1 MIPVRLTVEN
11 FKCYRQ
17 NVPPLHLGGIH
28 IACLT
33 GANGHG
39 KSSLLDA
46 IAWALWGDAVHRP
59 QEELVHTGE
68 QDMRVELEF
77 IAEGR
82 SYGEGQGQLY
92 RVIRRYSRG
101 RGARAGSTDLQLQI
115 AASSPNLATSIS
127 PTDQMADNA
136 SADADP
142 SGASKVA
149 AEQSAA
155 ALLDVEDAMGT
166 RWREVGESTVRE
178 TEAAIRRL
186 VRMNYDTFVN
196 SAFLVQG
203 RANEFTTKRPADRQR
218 VLGEILGLNFYER
231 LMDRARR
238 KVREISAESRLLEG
252 QLQAWSQHLE
262 QRGEHEVQLPEAQ
275 SKLATSSGALKQAE
289 ELTNSLRG
297 QAESL
302 RARRKELEDLSS
314 RVVSES
320 EELRQLRELTSLH
333 SRQISEWEKL
343 SKRREA
349 IQEAYRRL
357 TEARLREQE
366 ASQRQV
372 PFVRLQERMR
382 PLEQRAGT
390 LVALETDITAVEQE
404 HSTLDEREEAL
415 ESKRLEL
422 QSLQVQEQTLTTD
435 NQRLRSE
442 MLALRGKVDMLSKGE
457 AKCPLCGTDLGEQGK
472 EHIQAEYESQGRVL
486 AQQYRQNEATLA
498 QSSPRLKEIAAN
510 VAGESESLQQAKRTL
525 LVRLAALKQQ
535 MDEAQRAPQQ
545 LEDIHREMADL
556 GYDPEAH
563 QRHKEEIERLLPS
576 ENEYRM
582 LEQAENALPE
592 EREKLSRVVASATR
606 REEEI
611 AQGEQQIESI
621 RKEIASLDELERQYA
636 TAEAQRRSTQEE
648 YQSLMGRVQHLEL
661 MLKQYAETDL
671 RRMEAQVKL
680 KGLSEK
686 RELYEQLV
694 TAFGRTGVQALLVES
709 ALPELEAEANRLL
722 GRMTDNAMH
731 LTLQTQRLPQRG
743 EPVETLEIKV
753 ADTLGT
759 RSYETFSGG
768 EAFRINLALRIALS
782 KLLAQRSGAPL
793 PTLFIDEG
801 FGTQDTTGRER
812 VLDVIQSIAD
822 DFERILVITHMDE
835 MKDSFPVRIEV
846 EKRDDGSTFAIT

>member
-1 MIPVRLTVEN
+1 MIPVRLTLEN

-46 IAWALWGDAVHRP
+46 ITWALWGDAVHRP

-82 SYGEGQGQLY
+82 TYGEGQGQLY

-115 AASSPNLATSIS
+115 ATGSPSLATTAS
-127 PTDQMADNA
+127 PINQPVAHTDPSEA
-136 SADADP
+136 SA
-142 SGASKVA
+142 VA

-155 ALLDVEDAMGT
+155 TLLDVEDERGA
-166 RWREVGESTVRE
+166 RWREAGGSTVRE

-203 RANEFTTKRPADRQR
+203 RANEFTTKRPAERQR
-218 VLGEILGLNFYER
+218 VLGEILGLSFYER
-231 LMDRARR
+231 LTERARR

-252 QLQAWSQHLE
+252 QMQAWSQQLE
-262 QRGEHEVQLPEAQ
+262 QRSEHEVQLPEAQ
-275 SKLATSSGALKQAE
+275 SKLAASSEALKQTE
-289 ELTNSLRG
+289 ELANSLRS

-302 RARRKELEDLSS
+302 RTRRKELDDLSS
-314 RVVSES
+314 RVASNH

-333 SRQISEWEKL
+333 SKRISEWEKL
-343 SKRREA
+343 SERRKA
-349 IQEAYRRL
+349 IQQAYRRL

-366 ASQRQV
+366 DGQRQV
-372 PFVRLQERMR
+372 PFARLQERMK
-382 PLEQRAGT
+382 PLEQQAGT
-390 LVALETDITAVEQE
+390 LAALETDIATA
-404 HSTLDEREEAL
+404 ERERSSLEEREAAL
-415 ESKRLEL
+415 ESQRLEL
-422 QSLQVQEQTLTTD
+422 QSLEVKQQTLTTD

-442 MLALRGKVDMLSKGE
+442 MHALRSKVDMLAEGE
-457 AKCPLCGTDLGEQGK
+457 AKCPLCGTDLGEEGK
-472 EHIQAEYESQGRVL
+472 EHIQAEYEAQGKAL
-486 AQQYRQNEATLA
+486 AQQYRQNEVELA
-498 QSSPRLKEIAAN
+498 QTSPRLKEIAVT
-510 VAGESESLQQAKRTL
+510 VAGETESLQQAERTL
-525 LVRLAALKQQ
+525 LGRLAALKQQ
-535 MDEAQRAPQQ
+535 MDEARKAPQQ
-545 LEDIHREMADL
+545 LEEIRRELADL

-563 QRHKEEIERLLPS
+563 QRLKEEIEKLLPAD
-576 ENEYRM
+576 NEYRL
-582 LEQAENALPE
+582 LEQAKIALPE
-592 EREKLSRVVASATR
+592 ERDNLNRVVASATR

-621 RKEIASLDELERQYA
+621 KKETAALDEMERQYA
-636 TAEAQRRSTQEE
+636 AAEAQRRFRQEE
-648 YQSLMGRVQHLEL
+648 YQSLMGQVQHLEF

-671 RRMEAQVKL
+671 KRTEAETKL
-680 KGLSEK
+680 KEMSEE
-686 RELYEQLV
+686 RELYEQLA

-731 LTLQTQRLPQRG
+731 LTLQTQRIPQRG

-753 ADTLGT
+753 ADALGT

-812 VLDVIQSIAD
+812 ILDVIQSIAD
-822 DFERILVITHMDE
+822 DFERILIITHMDE
-835 MKDSFPVRIEV
+835 IKESFPVRIEV
-846 EKRDDGSTFAIT
+846 EKRDEGSTFAIT

>member
-17 NVPPLHLGGIH
+17 NAPPLHLGGIH

-46 IAWALWGDAVHRP
+46 ITWALWGDAVHRP
-59 QEELVHTGE
+59 QEELVHVGE

-82 SYGEGQGQLY
+82 THGEGQGQLY

-101 RGARAGSTDLQLQI
+101 RGARTGSTDLQLQI
-115 AASSPNLATSIS
+115 ATGSPSPAAAT
-127 PTDQMADNA
+127 
-136 SADADP
+136 
-142 SGASKVA
+142 
-149 AEQSAA
+149 AEQPVA
-155 ALLDVEDAMGT
+155 ALLDAEDERDAT
-166 RWREVGESTVRE
+166 WREAGGSTVRE

-218 VLGEILGLNFYER
+218 VLGEILGLGFYER
-231 LMDRARR
+231 LMERARR
-238 KVREISAESRLLEG
+238 KVRELSTESRLLEG
-252 QLQAWSQHLE
+252 QLQAWSQQLE
-262 QRGEHEVQLPEAQ
+262 RRAEHEAQLPEAQ
-275 SKLATSSGALKQAE
+275 SKLAASSEALKQAE
-289 ELTNSLRG
+289 ELANLLRG
-297 QAESL
+297 QTESL
-302 RARRKELEDLSS
+302 RARRKELEDLTS
-314 RVVSES
+314 RVASEG
-320 EELRQLRELTSLH
+320 EELRHLRELASLH

-343 SKRREA
+343 SQRREV
-349 IQEAYRRL
+349 IQETYRNL
-357 TEARLREQE
+357 TEARFREQD
-366 ASQRQV
+366 AVQRQV
-372 PFVRLQERMR
+372 PFARLQERMK
-382 PLEQRAGT
+382 PLELLAGK
-390 LVALETDITAVEQE
+390 LAALETDVAAAEQE
-404 HSTLDEREEAL
+404 HSALEERETAL
-415 ESKRLEL
+415 ESQRLEL
-422 QSLQVQEQTLTTD
+422 QNLEVQEQTLTTD

-442 MLALRGKVDMLSKGE
+442 MQALRGKVDMLSEGE

-472 EHIQAEYESQGRVL
+472 EHIQAEYETQGQAL

-498 QSSPRLKEIAAN
+498 QTSPRRKVIAAN
-510 VAGESESLQQAKRTL
+510 VAGESEALERAKRTL
-525 LVRLAALKQQ
+525 LTRLAALKQQ
-535 MDEAQRAPQQ
+535 LDEARRAPQQ
-545 LEDIHREMADL
+545 LEVIRRDLAEL

-563 QRHKEEIERLLPS
+563 QRLKEEIEKLLPA
-576 ENEYRM
+576 ENEHRL
-582 LEQAENALPE
+582 LEQAESSLPE
-592 EREKLSRVVASATR
+592 ERDKLNRVTASATR
-606 REEEI
+606 REEDI
-611 AQGEQQIESI
+611 ARSEQQIEAI
-621 RKEIASLDELERQYA
+621 RKETASLDEMERRY
-636 TAEAQRRSTQEE
+636 TVSEAERRSRQEE
-648 YQSLMGRVQHLEL
+648 HQLLIGQVQHLEF
-661 MLKQYAETDL
+661 MLKQYAETEL
-671 RRMEAQVKL
+671 KRTEAEAKL
-680 KGLSEK
+680 KETSER

-731 LTLQTQRLPQRG
+731 LRLETQRIPQRG

-753 ADTLGT
+753 ADALGT

-812 VLDVIQSIAD
+812 ILDVIQSIAD
-822 DFERILVITHMDE
+822 DFERILIITHMDE
-835 MKDSFPVRIEV
+835 MKESFPVRIEV

>member
-46 IAWALWGDAVHRP
+46 ITWALWGDAVHRP

-82 SYGEGQGQLY
+82 TYGEGQGQLY

-115 AASSPNLATSIS
+115 ATGNPSLATASSPTG
-127 PTDQMADNA
+127 QMIDYSSANAD
-136 SADADP
+136 S
-142 SGASKVA
+142 SGASTVA
-149 AEQSAA
+149 AEQTAA
-155 ALLDVEDAMGT
+155 ALLDVEDERGT
-166 RWREVGESTVRE
+166 RWREAGGSTVRE

-203 RANEFTTKRPADRQR
+203 RADEFTTKRPADRQR
-218 VLGEILGLNFYER
+218 VLGEILGLGFYER
-231 LMDRARR
+231 LMERARR
-238 KVREISAESRLLEG
+238 KVREISTESRLLEG
-252 QLQAWSQHLE
+252 QIQAWSQQLE
-262 QRGEHEVQLPEAQ
+262 RRVEHEVQLPEAQ
-275 SKLATSSGALKQAE
+275 SKLTESSDALKQAE
-289 ELTNSLRG
+289 DLANSLRG

-302 RARRKELEDLSS
+302 RARREELDDLAS
-314 RVVSES
+314 RVASNR

-333 SRQISEWEKL
+333 SKRISEWERL
-343 SKRREA
+343 SERREV
-349 IQEAYRRL
+349 IQESYRRL
-357 TEARLREQE
+357 TETRLREQD

-372 PFVRLQERMR
+372 PFARLQERMK

-390 LVALETDITAVEQE
+390 LAALETDITAAEHE
-404 HSTLDEREEAL
+404 HSALEEREAAL
-415 ESKRLEL
+415 ESQRLEL
-422 QSLQVQEQTLTTD
+422 QNLEVKQQTLTTD
-435 NQRLRSE
+435 NRRLRTE
-442 MLALRGKVDMLSKGE
+442 MDALRGKVDMLSEGE
-457 AKCPLCGTDLGEQGK
+457 AKCPLCGTDLGEDGK
-472 EHIQAEYESQGRVL
+472 EHIQAEYESQGKAL
-486 AQQYRQNEATLA
+486 AQQYRQNKAELA
-498 QSSPRLKEIAAN
+498 QASPQLREIAAT
-510 VAGESESLQQAKRTL
+510 VASESESLQMAKRTL
-525 LVRLAALKQQ
+525 LGRQAALKQQ
-535 MDEAQRAPQQ
+535 MDEAQKAPQQ
-545 LEDIHREMADL
+545 LEEIRRELTDL
-556 GYDPEAH
+556 AYDPEAH
-563 QRHKEEIERLLPS
+563 QRLRGEIEKLLS
-576 ENEYRM
+576 AENEYRM
-582 LEQAENALPE
+582 LEQAESALPE
-592 EREKLSRVVASATR
+592 ERDNLNRVLASATR

-611 AQGEQQIESI
+611 AQGEQQIEAI
-621 RKEIASLDELERQYA
+621 RRETAALNEMERQYA
-636 TAEAQRRSTQEE
+636 AAETERRSRQEE
-648 YQSLMGRVQHLEL
+648 CQSLMGQVRHLEL

-671 RRMEAQVKL
+671 RRMEAAAKL
-680 KGLSEK
+680 KEMSEQQ
-686 RELYEQLV
+686 ELYEQLA

-722 GRMTDNAMH
+722 GRMTDNTMH
-731 LTLQTQRLPQRG
+731 LTLQTQRIPQRG

-753 ADTLGT
+753 ADALGT

-812 VLDVIQSIAD
+812 ILDVIQSIAD

-835 MKDSFPVRIEV
+835 MKESFPVRIEV

>member
-59 QEELVHTGE
+59 QEELVHSGE

-77 IAEGR
+77 IAEGHT
-82 SYGEGQGQLY
+82 YGEGQGQLY
-92 RVIRRYSRG
+92 RVIRRYSKG

-115 AASSPNLATSIS
+115 ATGSPSLAAAVS
-127 PTDQMADNA
+127 PATQLAGNADA
-136 SADADP
+136 FADP
-142 SGASKVA
+142 SEANTVA
-149 AEQSAA
+149 AEQPVA
-155 ALLDVEDAMGT
+155 ALLDVEDERGT
-166 RWREVGESTVRE
+166 RWREAGGDTVRE

-218 VLGEILGLNFYER
+218 VLGEILGLGFYER
-231 LMDRARR
+231 LMERARR

-252 QLQAWSQHLE
+252 QLQAWSQQLE
-262 QRGEHEVQLPEAQ
+262 RRTEHEVQLPEAQ
-275 SKLATSSGALKQAE
+275 SKLVANSEALKQAE
-289 ELTNSLRG
+289 ELANSLRG

-302 RARRKELEDLSS
+302 RARRKELEDLAS
-314 RVVSES
+314 RVALES
-320 EELRQLRELTSLH
+320 EELQHLREQASLH
-333 SRQISEWEKL
+333 SRRVSEWERL
-343 SKRREA
+343 SERRDA
-349 IQEAYRRL
+349 IQEAYQRL
-357 TEARLREQE
+357 TEVRLRGQD
-366 ASQRQV
+366 AGQRQV
-372 PFVRLQERMR
+372 PFARLQERMT
-382 PLEQRAGT
+382 PLEQRAGS
-390 LVALETDITAVEQE
+390 LAALETDIAAAGQE
-404 HSTLDEREEAL
+404 HSALEEREKAL
-415 ESKRLEL
+415 DSQRLEL
-422 QSLQVQEQTLTTD
+422 QDLEVKEQTLSTD

-442 MLALRGKVDMLSKGE
+442 MQALRGKVDMLTEEE
-457 AKCPLCGTDLGEQGK
+457 AKCPLCGTDLGEEGK
-472 EHIQAEYESQGRVL
+472 AHIQAEYEAQGKAL
-486 AQQYRQNEATLA
+486 AQQYRQNEVALTQA
-498 QSSPRLKEIAAN
+498 SPRRKEIAAT

-525 LVRLAALKQQ
+525 LGRLAALKQQ
-535 MDEAQRAPQQ
+535 MDEALSAPHQ
-545 LEDIHREMADL
+545 LEAIRRDLTDL

-563 QRHKEEIERLLPS
+563 QHLKEEIEKLLPV
-576 ENEYRM
+576 ENEYRL
-582 LEQAENALPE
+582 LEQAVSALPE
-592 EREKLSRVVASATR
+592 EKDNLNRIAALAIR
-606 REEEI
+606 REDDI
-611 AQGEQQIESI
+611 AQAKQEIEAI
-621 RKEIASLDELERQYA
+621 RKETASLDKLEHQYA
-636 TAEAQRRSTQEE
+636 AAEVERRSRQEE
-648 YQSLMGRVQHLEL
+648 YQLLMGQVQHLEF
-661 MLKQYAETDL
+661 MLKQYSETDL
-671 RRMEAQVKL
+671 KRKEAEAKL
-680 KGLSEK
+680 KELSEK
-686 RELYEQLV
+686 QELYEQLV

-731 LTLQTQRLPQRG
+731 LTLNTQRLAQRG

-812 VLDVIQSIAD
+812 ILDVIQSIAD

-835 MKDSFPVRIEV
+835 MKESFPVRIEV
-846 EKRDDGSTFAIT
+846 EKKEDGSTFAIT

>member
-1 MIPVRLTVEN
+1 MPN
-11 FKCYRQ
+11 
-17 NVPPLHLGGIH
+17 
-28 IACLT
+28 

-46 IAWALWGDAVHRP
+46 ITWALWGDAVHRP

-82 SYGEGQGQLY
+82 TYGEGQGQLY

-115 AASSPNLATSIS
+115 ATGSPSPATVVSSEASTF
-127 PTDQMADNA
+127 
-136 SADADP
+136 
-142 SGASKVA
+142 A
-149 AEQSAA
+149 AEQPVAA
-155 ALLDVEDAMGT
+155 PDIEDERGT
-166 RWREVGESTVRE
+166 TWREAGGSTVRE

-218 VLGEILGLNFYER
+218 VLGEILGLGFYER

-238 KVREISAESRLLEG
+238 KAREISAESRLLEG
-252 QLQAWSQHLE
+252 QLQAWSQQLE
-262 QRGEHEVQLPEAQ
+262 QRAEHQAQLPEAQ
-275 SKLATSSGALKQAE
+275 SKLAASSEALKHAD
-289 ELTNSLRG
+289 ELANSLRG

-302 RARRKELEDLSS
+302 RARRKELEDLIS
-314 RVVSES
+314 RVTSDS
-320 EELRQLRELTSLH
+320 AELRQLKELTSLH
-333 SRQISEWEKL
+333 SKRISEWEKL
-343 SKRREA
+343 FEQREV
-349 IQEAYRRL
+349 ITEAYRRL
-357 TEARLREQE
+357 TEARLREQN
-366 ASQRQV
+366 AVQRQV
-372 PFVRLQERMR
+372 PFARLQERMK
-382 PLEQRAGT
+382 PLEQLAGK
-390 LVALETDITAVEQE
+390 LAALEADVAAAEQE
-404 HSTLDEREEAL
+404 HSALEQRETAL
-415 ESKRLEL
+415 ESQRLEL
-422 QSLQVQEQTLTTD
+422 QNLEVKEQTLTTD

-442 MLALRGKVDMLSKGE
+442 MLALRGKVDMLSEEE
-457 AKCPLCGTDLGEQGK
+457 AQCPLCGTDLGEGGK
-472 EHIQAEYESQGRVL
+472 AHIQAEYETQGRVL
-486 AQQYRQNEATLA
+486 AQQYRQNETVLA
-498 QSSPRLKEIAAN
+498 QASPRRKEIAAT
-510 VAGESESLQQAKRTL
+510 VARESELLQQTKRTL

-535 MDEAQRAPQQ
+535 MDEAQKAPQQ
-545 LEDIHREMADL
+545 LEVLRRELADL
-556 GYDPEAH
+556 NYDPEAH
-563 QRHKEEIERLLPS
+563 HCLKEEIEKLLPT
-576 ENEYRM
+576 ENEYRL
-582 LEQAENALPE
+582 LEQAESSLPE
-592 EREKLSRVVASATR
+592 ERDKLNRVVASANR
-606 REEEI
+606 REEDIARSEQEI
-611 AQGEQQIESI
+611 QAIG
-621 RKEIASLDELERQYA
+621 KETASLDEMERQYA
-636 TAEAQRRSTQEE
+636 AAETEWRSQQEQ
-648 YQSLMGRVQHLEL
+648 YQSLIGQVQHLEF

-671 RRMEAQVKL
+671 KRMEAEAKL
-680 KGLSEK
+680 KELSGR

-731 LTLQTQRLPQRG
+731 LKLETQRIPQRG

-753 ADTLGT
+753 ADALGT

-812 VLDVIQSIAD
+812 ILDVIQSIAG

-835 MKDSFPVRIEV
+835 MKESFPVRIEV

>member
-46 IAWALWGDAVHRP
+46 ITWALWGDAVHRP
-59 QEELVHTGE
+59 QEDLVHTGE

-82 SYGEGQGQLY
+82 TYGEGQGQLY

-101 RGARAGSTDLQLQI
+101 RGSRAGSTDLQLQI
-115 AASSPNLATSIS
+115 ATGSPSPATAVSA
-127 PTDQMADNA
+127 TGQMAA
-136 SADADP
+136 STIAT
-142 SGASKVA
+142 
-149 AEQSAA
+149 EQPVA
-155 ALLDVEDAMGT
+155 ALLDAEDERGAT
-166 RWREVGESTVRE
+166 WREAGGSTVRE

-218 VLGEILGLNFYER
+218 VLGEILGLSFYER
-231 LMDRARR
+231 LMERARR
-238 KVREISAESRLLEG
+238 KVREISADSGLLEG
-252 QLQAWSQHLE
+252 QLQAWSQQLE
-262 QRGEHEVQLPEAQ
+262 HRAEHQAQLPEAQ
-275 SKLATSSGALKQAE
+275 SKLAASSERLKQAE
-289 ELTNSLRG
+289 ELANSLRG
-297 QAESL
+297 QTESL
-302 RARRKELEDLSS
+302 RARRKELEDLTS
-314 RVVSES
+314 RVASES
-320 EELRQLRELTSLH
+320 EELRHLRELASLH

-343 SKRREA
+343 SERREA

-357 TEARLREQE
+357 TEARLREQD
-366 ASQRQV
+366 AVQRQV
-372 PFVRLQERMR
+372 PFARLQERMK
-382 PLEQRAGT
+382 PLELLTGKLA
-390 LVALETDITAVEQE
+390 ALETDVAVAEQE
-404 HSTLDEREEAL
+404 QSALEEREKAL
-415 ESKRLEL
+415 ESQRLEL
-422 QSLQVQEQTLTTD
+422 QNLEVQEQTLATD

-442 MLALRGKVDMLSKGE
+442 MQALRDKVDMLSEGE

-472 EHIQAEYESQGRVL
+472 EHIQAEYETQGQAL

-498 QSSPRLKEIAAN
+498 QTSPRRKEMAAN
-510 VAGESESLQQAKRTL
+510 VARESESLQQAKRTL
-525 LVRLAALKQQ
+525 LTRLAALRQQ
-535 MDEAQRAPQQ
+535 LDEAQKAPQQ
-545 LEDIHREMADL
+545 LEAIRRELADL

-563 QRHKEEIERLLPS
+563 QRLKQEIEQLLPA
-576 ENEYRM
+576 ENEHRL
-582 LEQAENALPE
+582 LEQAESSLPE
-592 EREKLSRVVASATR
+592 ERDKLNRVAASATR
-606 REEEI
+606 REEDI
-611 AQGEQQIESI
+611 ARSEQQIEAI
-621 RKEIASLDELERQYA
+621 RKETASLDELERQYA
-636 TAEAQRRSTQEE
+636 AAETERRSRQEE
-648 YQSLMGRVQHLEL
+648 YQSLIGQVQHLEF
-661 MLKQYAETDL
+661 MLKQYAETEL
-671 RRMEAQVKL
+671 KRTEAEAKL
-680 KGLSEK
+680 KELLER

-722 GRMTDNAMH
+722 GRMTDNTMH
-731 LTLQTQRLPQRG
+731 LKLETQRIPQRG

-753 ADTLGT
+753 ADALGT

-812 VLDVIQSIAD
+812 ILDVIQSIAD
-822 DFERILVITHMDE
+822 DFERILIITHMDE
-835 MKDSFPVRIEV
+835 IKESFPVRIEV

>member
-1 MIPVRLTVEN
+1 MIPIRLTVEN

-17 NVPPLHLGGIH
+17 NVPSLHLGGIH

-82 SYGEGQGQLY
+82 TYGEGQGQLY

-115 AASSPNLATSIS
+115 ATGSPTLATAAS
-127 PTDQMADNA
+127 PDGQMIDNS
-136 SADADP
+136 SARADP
-142 SGASKVA
+142 SEASTVA
-149 AEQSAA
+149 AEQSTA
-155 ALLDVEDAMGT
+155 ALLDVEDERGT
-166 RWREVGESTVRE
+166 RWREAGGSTVRE

-186 VRMNYDTFVN
+186 VRMNFDTFVN

-218 VLGEILGLNFYER
+218 VLGEILGLGFYER

-252 QLQAWSQHLE
+252 QLQAWSQQLE
-262 QRGEHEVQLPEAQ
+262 HRAEHEVQLPEAR
-275 SKLATSSGALKQAE
+275 SKLAASSETLKQAE
-289 ELTNSLRG
+289 ELANSLRG

-302 RARRKELEDLSS
+302 RVRRKEMEDLAS
-314 RVVSES
+314 RVAPES
-320 EELRQLRELTSLH
+320 EELRNLRELTSLH
-333 SRQISEWEKL
+333 SKRISEWESL
-343 SKRREA
+343 SERREV

-357 TEARLREQE
+357 TEARLKEQD
-366 ASQRQV
+366 ASQWQV
-372 PFVRLQERMR
+372 PFARLQERMK
-382 PLEQRAGT
+382 PLDQRAGT
-390 LVALETDITAVEQE
+390 LSALETDVALAEQE
-404 HSTLDEREEAL
+404 HSSLEEREKAL
-415 ESKRLEL
+415 ESQRVEL
-422 QSLQVQEQTLTTD
+422 QNLEVKQQTLTTE

-442 MLALRGKVDMLSKGE
+442 MQALRGKVDMLSEEE
-457 AKCPLCGTDLGEQGK
+457 AKCPLCGTDLGEEGK
-472 EHIQAEYESQGRVL
+472 AHIQAEYEAQGRVM
-486 AQQYRQNEATLA
+486 AQEYRQNEAVLA
-498 QSSPRLKEIAAN
+498 QASPRRKELAVS

-525 LVRLAALKQQ
+525 LARLATLKQQ
-535 MDEAQRAPQQ
+535 MDEAQKAPQQ
-545 LEDIHREMADL
+545 LEVIRRELADL

-563 QRHKEEIERLLPS
+563 QRFKEEIKKLLPA
-576 ENEYRM
+576 ENEYRL
-582 LEQAENALPE
+582 LEQAESALPE
-592 EREKLSRVVASATR
+592 ERDKLNRVVASAVR
-606 REEEI
+606 REKDI
-611 AQGEQQIESI
+611 AQGEQQIEAI
-621 RKEIASLDELERQYA
+621 RKETAALDELERQY
-636 TAEAQRRSTQEE
+636 TASEAGRRFRQEE
-648 YQSLMGRVQHLEL
+648 YQSLIGQVQHLEL

-671 RRMEAQVKL
+671 RRMEAEAKL
-680 KGLSEK
+680 KEMSEK

-731 LTLQTQRLPQRG
+731 LKLETQRLAQRG

-753 ADTLGT
+753 ADALGT

-812 VLDVIQSIAD
+812 ILDVIQSIAD

-835 MKDSFPVRIEV
+835 MKESFPVRIEV

>member
-46 IAWALWGDAVHRP
+46 ITWALWGDAVHRP

-82 SYGEGQGQLY
+82 TYGEGQGQLY
-92 RVIRRYSRG
+92 RVIRRYSKA

-115 AASSPNLATSIS
+115 ATGSPSLAS
-127 PTDQMADNA
+127 
-136 SADADP
+136 
-142 SGASKVA
+142 V
-149 AEQSAA
+149 AEQSAD
-155 ALLDVEDAMGT
+155 ALLDVEDARGT
-166 RWREVGESTVRE
+166 VWREAGGSTVRE

-203 RANEFTTKRPADRQR
+203 RANEFTTKRPAERQR
-218 VLGEILGLNFYER
+218 VLGEILGLSFYER
-231 LMDRARR
+231 LMERARR
-238 KVREISAESRLLEG
+238 KVRDISAESRLMEG
-252 QLQAWSQHLE
+252 QIQAWSQQLE
-262 QRGEHEVQLPEAQ
+262 HRAEHEVQLPEAQ
-275 SKLATSSGALKQAE
+275 SKLVASADALKQSE
-289 ELTNSLRG
+289 ELVNSLRG
-297 QAESL
+297 HTESL
-302 RARRKELEDLSS
+302 RARRKELEDLASK
-314 RVVSES
+314 VAAEG
-320 EELRQLRELTSLH
+320 EELRHLRELTSLH
-333 SRQISEWEKL
+333 SKRISEWEEL
-343 SKRREA
+343 SERRET
-349 IQEAYRRL
+349 IQESYRRL
-357 TEARLREQE
+357 TEVRLREQDTG
-366 ASQRQV
+366 QRQV
-372 PFVRLQERMR
+372 PFVRLQERMK

-390 LVALETDITAVEQE
+390 LAALETDIATVGQE
-404 HSTLDEREEAL
+404 YSALEEREEAL
-415 ESKRLEL
+415 ESQRLEL
-422 QSLQVQEQTLTTD
+422 QDLEVQKQTLTTE
-435 NQRLRSE
+435 NQRLRGE
-442 MLALRGKVDMLSKGE
+442 MQALRDKVDMLAGGE
-457 AKCPLCGTDLGEQGK
+457 AKCPLCGTDLGEEGK
-472 EHIQAEYESQGRVL
+472 EHIQAEYEAQGKAL
-486 AQQYRQNEATLA
+486 AHQYRQNDAALTQA
-498 QSSPRLKEIAAN
+498 SPRLKEISAT
-510 VAGESESLQQAKRTL
+510 VAGESDSLQQAKRTL
-525 LVRLAALKQQ
+525 LGRLAALKQQ
-535 MDEAQRAPQQ
+535 MGEAQQAPQQ
-545 LEDIHREMADL
+545 LEEMRRELADL
-556 GYDPEAH
+556 DYDPEAH
-563 QRHKEEIERLLPS
+563 HRFKKEVEELLPA
-576 ENEYRM
+576 ENEYRL
-582 LEQAENALPE
+582 LEQAESALPE
-592 EREKLSRVVASATR
+592 ERDKLNRVMAAATR
-606 REEEI
+606 REEDI
-611 AQGEQQIESI
+611 AQSEQQMEAI
-621 RKEIASLDELERQYA
+621 RRETASLDEMERQYA
-636 TAEAQRRSTQEE
+636 AAEAQRRFRQEE
-648 YQSLMGRVQHLEL
+648 YQSLMGQVQHLEF

-671 RRMEAQVKL
+671 KRTEAETKL
-680 KGLSEK
+680 KELSEE
-686 RELYEQLV
+686 RELYEQLA

-731 LTLQTQRLPQRG
+731 LTLQTQRIPQRG

-753 ADTLGT
+753 ADALGT

-812 VLDVIQSIAD
+812 ILDVIQSIAD

-835 MKDSFPVRIEV
+835 MKESFPVRIEV

>member
-1 MIPVRLTVEN
+1 MIPVRLTLEN

-17 NVPPLHLGGIH
+17 NVPPLHLGSIH

-46 IAWALWGDAVHRP
+46 ITWALWGDAVHRP

-82 SYGEGQGQLY
+82 TYGEGQGQLY

-115 AASSPNLATSIS
+115 ATGNPSLATTAS
-127 PTDQMADNA
+127 PTNQPIAHTDPIEA
-136 SADADP
+136 SAV
-142 SGASKVA
+142 AS
-149 AEQSAA
+149 EQSAA
-155 ALLDVEDAMGT
+155 ALLDVEDARGT
-166 RWREVGESTVRE
+166 MWREAGGSTVRE

-218 VLGEILGLNFYER
+218 VLGEILGLGFYER
-231 LMDRARR
+231 LMERARR
-238 KVREISAESRLLEG
+238 KVREISTESRLMEG
-252 QLQAWSQHLE
+252 QIQAWSQQLE
-262 QRGEHEVQLPEAQ
+262 QRTEHEVQLPEAQ
-275 SKLATSSGALKQAE
+275 SKLAASSDALKQIENLAG
-289 ELTNSLRG
+289 SLRG

-314 RVVSES
+314 RVASES
-320 EELRQLRELTSLH
+320 EELRQLRELASLH
-333 SRQISEWEKL
+333 SKRIREWEKL
-343 SKRREA
+343 SERREA

-357 TEARLREQE
+357 TEARLREQD
-366 ASQRQV
+366 AGQRQV
-372 PFVRLQERMR
+372 PFARLQERMK

-390 LVALETDITAVEQE
+390 LAALETDIATVERKRSALE
-404 HSTLDEREEAL
+404 KREAAL
-415 ESKRLEL
+415 ESQRLEL
-422 QSLQVQEQTLTTD
+422 QNLEVKEQTLSTD

-442 MLALRGKVDMLSKGE
+442 MQALRGKVDMLAEGE
-457 AKCPLCGTDLGEQGK
+457 AKCPLCGTDLGEEGI
-472 EHIQAEYESQGRVL
+472 EHIQAEYELQGKAL
-486 AQQYRQNEATLA
+486 AQQYRQNDAELA
-498 QSSPRLKEIAAN
+498 QASPRLKEISAT
-510 VAGESESLQQAKRTL
+510 VAGETESLQQEERTL
-525 LVRLAALKQQ
+525 LGRQAALKQQ
-535 MDEAQRAPQQ
+535 MDEAQKAPQQ
-545 LEDIHREMADL
+545 LKEIRRELADL
-556 GYDPEAH
+556 GYDPKAH
-563 QRHKEEIERLLPS
+563 QHLKEEIEKLLHAD
-576 ENEYRM
+576 NEYRL
-582 LEQAENALPE
+582 LEQAEIALPE
-592 EREKLSRVVASATR
+592 ERDNLNRVVASATR
-606 REEEI
+606 REEGI
-611 AQGEQQIESI
+611 AQGEQQIEAI
-621 RKEIASLDELERQYA
+621 RKEIASLGELERQYA
-636 TAEAQRRSTQEE
+636 AAEEDRRSRQEE
-648 YQSLMGRVQHLEL
+648 YQSLMGQVQHLEF
-661 MLKQYAETDL
+661 MLKQYAEIDL
-671 RRMEAQVKL
+671 RRMEAAGKL
-680 KGLSEK
+680 KELSEQ
-686 RELYEQLV
+686 RELYEQLA

-731 LTLQTQRLPQRG
+731 LTLQTQRIPQRG

-753 ADTLGT
+753 ADALGT

-812 VLDVIQSIAD
+812 ILDVIQSIAD
-822 DFERILVITHMDE
+822 DFERILIITHMDE
-835 MKDSFPVRIEV
+835 IKESFPVRIEV
-846 EKRDDGSTFAIT
+846 EKRDEGSTFSIT